1 AKIWG
6 SEQGLTPGACM
17 VKRLIMIA
25 VLLVP
30 VSAQE
35 RLDPKIVD
43 KIRQEEAQHSQIMR
57 TLHFL
62 ADVHGPRL
70 TGSPSLKTA
79 GEWAVKTME
88 SWGFTNGHLEPWD
101 FGHAGWENERLSVG
115 VVSPI
120 KGPLVAEPL
129 AWTPGTNGTVTAKA
143 FNMIL

>member
-1 AKIWG
+1 
-6 SEQGLTPGACM
+6 M

-70 TGSPSLKTA
+70 TGPPLPQYFGPTEEQLAAYLNTVKDQVRGRIVLVGKAAFVPVNLAAPPGRLTDEEVRRRYDPDAPDA
-79 GEWAVKTME
+79 GRGGRGNFQQPT
-88 SWGFTNGHLEPWD
+88 P
-101 FGHAGWENERLSVG
+101 
-115 VVSPI
+115 P
-120 KGPLVAEPL
+120 
-129 AWTPGTNGTVTAKA
+129 PGT
-143 FNMIL
+143 L